1 MEGVFDIRLIKD
13 FAFRRFK
20 IRPAGNW
27 SPNQMWI
34 NGMMNPENPL
44 SHGELDND
52 PEDLCVYSEDPEG
65 PSPFENSDNNVV
77 VSPINIDN
85 SALVASIVLEVVDP
99 LEQSDEM
106 GIDIYE
112 KALRHVELRLGIS

>member
-1 MEGVFDIRLIKD
+1 MIIK
-13 FAFRRFK
+13 FRT
-20 IRPAGNW
+20 AGNW
-27 SPNQMWI
+27 SPNQTWM

-52 PEDLCVYSEDPEG
+52 PEDFCVYDEDPEG

-85 SALVASIVLEVVDP
+85 SALVESIVLEAVDP
-99 LEQSDEM
+99 LERQM
-106 GIDIYE
+106 KWVLTYM
-112 KALRHVELRLGIS
+112 KKH